1 MITQEYTSE
10 NYPLIIKMSPVFE
23 MTDEQFFEFCQLN
36 RDYRFEKSATGELM
50 IMSPT
55 GSETGNRNFNLLV
68 QLGNW
73 IEKDGTGIGFDSST
87 GFILT
92 NGATRS
98 PDAAWIKKE
107 KWDEIEQEKKIKF
120 APICPDFIVEIRSP
134 SDAIQPLQDKLQ
146 EYIDNGVLLG
156 WLIDRKNRQVYIYRP
171 QKTLECLDNPQTL
184 SGEDILPGFV
194 LELKKIW

>member
-1 MITQEYTSE
+1 MITQEYTAE
-10 NYPLIIKMSPVFE
+10 NYPLIIKMSPVFD

-87 GFILT
+87 GFILP

-171 QKTLECLDNPQTL
+171 QKTVECLDNPQTL